1 VVVGA
6 VRALSC
12 TSGILLRACQPEPAE
27 LAKRESVSVALDK
40 FGKFTEVL
48 FSFLFLFPKSIYF

>member
-1 VVVGA
+1 

-12 TSGILLRACQPEPAE
+12 TSAILLRACQPEPAE